1 MRILQVM
8 AGKGNGGA
16 ELYST
21 DVMLSLHRHGIDQ
34 CIAMRPDAPRF
45 AELQAAG
52 LRMAPLRHTGL
63 LLRPWQLWQMRQ
75 LIARENPG
83 IIQCWM
89 RRAASLMP
97 SRNHAAAG
105 RAAAGRAAVIGWFG
119 DYEDVPNFANCA
131 YFAGCTQDL
140 VRHMREAGVPAEN
153 AAYIPTFPSVDD
165 LPALDRA
172 SLDTPADA
180 KLLLTLSR
188 LHPTKGLDTL
198 LLALRDLPDCHLW
211 IAGEGP
217 MRGELETL
225 ARRSGIINRVRFLGW
240 RTDRGALLRA
250 ADICL
255 LPSSYEPFGTVIL
268 DAWSTRCAFIACDS
282 AGPRAHLQNGINGML
297 VPAGDPSALAAAIRA
312 VNSDPALRARIVENG
327 YAEYRTRFT
336 REAVTQQWIS
346 YYQSLVAA
354 HAG

>member
-21 DVMLSLHRHGIDQ
+21 DVMLSLHQQGIDQ
-34 CIAMRPDAPRF
+34 CVAMRPDAPRF
-45 AELQAAG
+45 AELEAAG

-63 LLRPWQLWQMRQ
+63 MLRPWQLLQMRR
-75 LIARENPG
+75 LIAREKPG

-89 RRAASLMP
+89 RRAASLVRGP
-97 SRNHAAAG
+97 G
-105 RAAAGRAAVIGWFG
+105 RAATIGWFG
-119 DYEDVPNFANCA
+119 DYEDVPNFANCT

-140 VRHMREAGVPAEN
+140 VRHMQTNGVPAGKCT
-153 AAYIPTFPSVDD
+153 YIPTFPSVDD
-165 LPALDRA
+165 LPALNRA
-172 SLDTPADA
+172 TLDTPADA

-198 LLALRDLPDCHLW
+198 LLALRDLPDCYLW
-211 IAGEGP
+211 IAGDGP
-217 MRGELETL
+217 MRAELESL
-225 ARRSGIINRVRFLGW
+225 ARQSGVIDRVKFLGW

-297 VPAGDPSALAAAIRA
+297 VPAGNAPALAAAIRA
-312 VNSDPALRARIVENG
+312 VNSDPALRNRIVEAG
-327 YAEYRTRFT
+327 FADYRAHFT

-346 YYQSLVAA
+346 YYQSLAAA
-354 HAG
+354 HGN

>member
-21 DVMLSLHRHGIDQ
+21 DVMLSLHQQGIDQ

-52 LRMAPLRHTGL
+52 LRMAPLQHTGL
-63 LLRPWQLWQMRQ
+63 MLRPWQRSQMRK
-75 LIARENPG
+75 LIAHENPG

-89 RRAASLMP
+89 RRAASLVP
-97 SRNHAAAG
+97 RDQA
-105 RAAAGRAAVIGWFG
+105 AAVIGWFG
-119 DYEDVPNFANCA
+119 DYEDVPNFANCTH
-131 YFAGCTQDL
+131 FAGCTQDL
-140 VRHMREAGVPAEN
+140 VRHMRAGGVPPEKT
-153 AAYIPTFPSVDD
+153 AYIPTFTSVDN
-165 LPALDRA
+165 LPALHRA
-172 SLDTPADA
+172 TLDTPTDA

-198 LLALRDLPDCHLW
+198 LMALRDLPDCYLW

-217 MRGELETL
+217 MRAELETL
-225 ARRSGIINRVRFLGW
+225 ARQSGVIGRVRFLGW

-297 VPAGDPSALAAAIRA
+297 VPAGDAAALAAAIRA
-312 VNSDPALRARIVENG
+312 VNSDPALRHRIVEAG
-327 YAEYRTRFT
+327 FADYRAHFT
-336 REAVTQQWIS
+336 REAVTQQWIT
-346 YYQSLVAA
+346 YYQSLNRSHVS
-354 HAG
+354 

>member
-21 DVMLSLHRHGIDQ
+21 DVMLSLHRHGVDQ
-34 CIAMRPDAPRF
+34 CVAMRAEAPRF
-45 AELQAAG
+45 VELADAG
-52 LRMAPLRHTGL
+52 LRMAAIPQNPLQSIF
-63 LLRPWQLWQMRQ
+63 RPLQRAAMGR
-75 LIARENPG
+75 LIAREKPD
-83 IIQCWM
+83 IVHCWM
-89 RRAASLMP
+89 RRAASLVP
-97 SRNHAAAG
+97 AHPDAAAG
-105 RAAAGRAAVIGWFG
+105 RAAIGWFG
-119 DYEDVPNFANCA
+119 DYEDIPNFARCTH
-131 YFAGCTQDL
+131 FVGCTQDL
-140 VRHMREAGVPAEN
+140 VRHMQAGGVAPAKT
-153 AAYIPTFPSVDD
+153 AYIPTFPSVDD

-172 SLDTPADA
+172 TLDTPADA

-198 LLALRDLPDCHLW
+198 LLALRKLPDCWLW
-211 IAGEGP
+211 IAGDGP

-225 ARRSGIINRVRFLGW
+225 ARASGVLDRVRFLGW

-282 AGPRAHLQNGINGML
+282 AGPRAHLHNGVNGML
-297 VPAGDPSALAAAIRA
+297 VPADDAPALAAAIRA
-312 VNSDPALRARIVENG
+312 VNTDVALRDRIVANG
-327 YAEYRTRFT
+327 FADYQAHFT
-336 REAVTQQWIS
+336 CEAVTQQWIS
-346 YYQSLVAA
+346 YYQSLVAT
-354 HAG
+354 HAN